1 MQIREFRETMKDLG
15 YIEGRDYT
23 IDARFAETRY
33 ERLAPLAADVVA
45 SNPAVIVTASSA
57 AVMALKKATSSLP
70 IVFATAIHPVAQGF
84 VASLQRPGGNV
95 TGVALYV
102 EMEVKLVEFVREILP
117 AARRLGVLVN
127 RRDPVH
133 KLYLDSI
140 ESAATHVK
148 LEPVVVRIAQLE
160 DFEGAIKELADRKVD
175 AVLIPNQT
183 LLAAPR
189 LAALA
194 LNARLPLFSSFDHL
208 VKLGGL
214 LSYGTLPTES
224 YRQAAKQVDR
234 IMRGAKPGDL
244 PVEQP
249 TRFRL
254 VVNLKTAK
262 TLGITLPPAIMLRAD
277 GVIE

>member
-1 MQIREFRETMKDLG
+1 
-15 YIEGRDYT
+15 
-23 IDARFAETRY
+23 
-33 ERLAPLAADVVA
+33 
-45 SNPAVIVTASSA
+45 
-57 AVMALKKATSSLP
+57 
-70 IVFATAIHPVAQGF
+70 
-84 VASLQRPGGNV
+84 
-95 TGVALYV
+95 
-102 EMEVKLVEFVREILP
+102 
-117 AARRLGVLVN
+117 
-127 RRDPVH
+127 
-133 KLYLDSI
+133 
-140 ESAATHVK
+140 
-148 LEPVVVRIAQLE
+148 
-160 DFEGAIKELADRKVD
+160 VD